1 MAISKVLPPHV
12 NWLQKLP
19 STFSTADGT
28 AAHVWEFN
36 YDAESS
42 ALNDWAKNFRNHY
55 CLDSEIDLLRG
66 PLSRKEYLNK
76 IKFPTESG
84 GLGPSIRAGDFGE
97 ILLADLLQWLLGYWV
112 PRVRWSSK
120 VIQNESTKGSDVIGF
135 KFVADDVYSPNDVLA
150 IFEAKTK
157 FSKSGGNKLQD
168 TINDST
174 KDHLR
179 IAESL
184 NFIKQK
190 LIDKSENAAA
200 LKVERFQSPVD
211 DPYSR
216 IIGATALIDTA
227 HETEQNVLLAN
238 ANETPCLKN
247 KNQLVPHPNL
257 QELNVIIIKGSNMM
271 ELVHNIYKLAADGA

>member
-1 MAISKVLPPHV
+1 MAISKALPPHV

-19 STFSTADGT
+19 ATFSTVDGT

-36 YDAESS
+36 YDANSP
-42 ALNDWAKNFRNHY
+42 ALNDWAINFRNHY

-66 PLSRKEYLNK
+66 PLSRKEYLNQ

-97 ILLADLLQWLLGYWV
+97 ILLADLLQWLLGFWV

-135 KFVADDVYSPNDVLA
+135 KFVADDTYSPSDVLA

-168 TINDST
+168 AINDST

-184 NFIKQK
+184 N
-190 LIDKSENAAA
+190 
-200 LKVERFQSPVD
+200 R
-211 DPYSR
+211 
-216 IIGATALIDTA
+216 
-227 HETEQNVLLAN
+227 
-238 ANETPCLKN
+238 
-247 KNQLVPHPNL
+247 
-257 QELNVIIIKGSNMM
+257 
-271 ELVHNIYKLAADGA
+271 